1 MFSRMRLDFT
11 SLDKALASLERAIK
25 RSKSD
30 PDDEEVRDAVIQRFE
45 YTYELCWK
53 MLKRQLEA
61 EAPNPSVID
70 TLSFRDLLREAA
82 ERGILKDVE
91 RWMDYREMRNITS
104 HTYDDRKA
112 REVYRAAVEFYDNAR
127 ALLNSLKKRY
137 DA

>member
-1 MFSRMRLDFT
+1 MPLDFT
-11 SLDKALASLERAIK
+11 SLEKASAGLERAIK
-25 RSKSD
+25 RSKGA

-61 EAPNPSVID
+61 QSPSPSVID
-70 TLSFRDLLREAA
+70 TLSL
-82 ERGILKDVE
+82 
-91 RWMDYREMRNITS
+91 

-112 REVYRAAVEFYDNAR
+112 QDVYRAALEFYDDAR
-127 ALLNSLKKRY
+127 ALLESLKKRR